1 MRHPHSRALK
11 NGISRHPLRD
21 RLPLLAI
28 LLLVALGALGLSL
41 AVGSVDIP
49 PDRLWH
55 LLWQDDGSVQARIL
69 HQLRLPRTFTAF
81 FIGGLLGVAGVLMQ
95 VLLRNPL
102 ADPYVLGVSGGAA
115 VAVLL
120 AMLLGLSATWYTPVA
135 FGGALTSILL
145 LFALAHR
152 ADWNAMR
159 LLLTGIVLAAGWSA
173 FISLVLSLAPGGQL
187 PGMLFW
193 LMGDLSDAL
202 QPGLPGLVLATALL
216 AALWLAPRLNLVV
229 RGALRAQALGV
240 ELRSVRIQVYL
251 LASLLTATAVSLA
264 GAIGF
269 IGLVA
274 PHLTRLLIGGDHRL
288 LLPGAALAGG
298 SLLLLADTAARTLV
312 APMQLPVGVL
322 TALLGVPLFLYL
334 LNRTPGRRS

>member
-1 MRHPHSRALK
+1 MH
-11 NGISRHPLRD
+11 HPLSR
-21 RLPLLAI
+21 RLPLLAG
-28 LLLVALGALGLSL
+28 LALVALAALALSL
-41 AVGSVDIP
+41 TVGSVAIP
-49 PDRLWH
+49 PEQLWR
-55 LLWQDDGSVQARIL
+55 LLWQDDGSVPARIL
-69 HQLRLPRTFTAF
+69 HDLRLPRTLTAF

-120 AMLLGLSATWYTPVA
+120 AMLLGLSAAWYTPVA
-135 FGGALTSILL
+135 FSGALASILL
-145 LFALAHR
+145 LFTLAHR
-152 ADWNAMR
+152 EEWNAMR

-173 FISLVLSLAPGGQL
+173 FISLVLSLAPAGRL

-202 QPGLPGLVLATALL
+202 QPLLPGLVLAMALVTSL
-216 AALWLAPRLNLVV
+216 SLAPRLNLVV
-229 RGALRAQALGV
+229 RGALRARALGV
-240 ELRSVRIQVYL
+240 ELRPLRIQVYL

-264 GAIGF
+264 GTIGF

-288 LLPGAALAGG
+288 LLPGAALTGG

-334 LNRTPGRRS
+334 LNRTPGRGS